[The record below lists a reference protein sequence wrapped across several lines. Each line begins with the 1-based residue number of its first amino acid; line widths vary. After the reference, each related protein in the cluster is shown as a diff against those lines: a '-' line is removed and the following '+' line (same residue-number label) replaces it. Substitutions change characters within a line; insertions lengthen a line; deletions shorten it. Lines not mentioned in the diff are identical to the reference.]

1 MLNDVAPR
9 SITTHLKRGNVPVF
23 RGVWNLARSLGFG
36 STVAV
41 GLGALG
47 FGSWPSQLLALEP
60 GEGPPIVGPA
70 VTEPGVGTP
79 DVAPFVGNPEL
90 KARLDPPGKLT
101 VAGERMHDRL
111 LRRFYAVHGYQMV
124 WTSHPAAARRLW
136 DTILRADEQGLDP
149 NLFHSGTL
157 AGRSS
162 ALSPVERDLLL
173 SDAFLSYA
181 DALSRGAMP
190 IEDRAD
196 DEDLTPEPLDVVA
209 VLDAA
214 IASPDPPK
222 LIEALAPSSTEY
234 LTLRR
239 AYAEYRAVAEAGSTR
254 ASDGGI
260 SAERRAAAERR
271 ARQLAVNLERLRW
284 LPRLIPA
291 DRVVVNSAI
300 ARLQLLRNDRPV
312 FTTRVVVGET
322 DKQTPE
328 FYSTISDILF
338 NPPWNIPRSI
348 AQKEI
353 LPRLAAD
360 PDYLSHHHMRWR
372 AGGSIQQEAG
382 PYSAL
387 GRLKFEMTDRYDV
400 YLHDTPIK
408 ALFQSA
414 DRMMSHGCV
423 RVENPRALAELLLGQ
438 SPEAIDKGIS
448 GGYTNRRSL
457 PSPLPI
463 FIVYRTAYAES
474 DGSIQF
480 SSDPY
485 ERDDEIWQ
493 HLTRARR
500 SPVAQDGA
508 LGQRKG

>member
-1 MLNDVAPR
+1 MAL
-9 SITTHLKRGNVPVF
+9 
-23 RGVWNLARSLGFG
+23 
-36 STVAV
+36 
-41 GLGALG
+41 GLGVFGLAPCSLRAL
-47 FGSWPSQLLALEP
+47 AAEP
-60 GEGPPIVGPA
+60 EQHSPIVGPA
-70 VTEPGVGTP
+70 VSEPNVGSPNVTP
-79 DVAPFVGNPEL
+79 FLGNPEL
-90 KARLDPPGKLT
+90 KARLDPRGKLT
-101 VAGERMHDRL
+101 LAGERMHDRL
-111 LRRFYAVHGYQMV
+111 LRRFYAVHGYQTV
-124 WTSHPAAARRLW
+124 WDSHAAAARRLW
-136 DTILRADEQGLDP
+136 DMILRADEHGLDP
-149 NLFHSGTL
+149 NLFHSATL
-157 AGRSS
+157 AGRSA
-162 ALSPVERDLLL
+162 ALLPVERDLLL

-196 DEDLTPEPLDVVA
+196 DEDLRPEPLDVVA
-209 VLDAA
+209 MLDAA

-239 AYAEYRAVAEAGSTR
+239 AYAEYRAGAEPGSTR
-254 ASDGGI
+254 ASEGGA
-260 SAERRAAAERR
+260 SAEHRAAAERR

-284 LPRLIPA
+284 LPRLIPS

-300 ARLQLLRNDRPV
+300 ARLQLFRNDRPV

-328 FYSTISDILF
+328 FYSTIGDVLF

-360 PDYLSHHHMRWR
+360 PDYLSSHHMRWR

-400 YLHDTPIK
+400 YLHDTPTK
-408 ALFQSA
+408 SLFQSA

-423 RVENPRALAELLLGQ
+423 RVESPRVLAQLLLGQ
-438 SPEAIDKGIS
+438 SPEVIDKGIS
-448 GGYTNRRSL
+448 RGYTNRRAL
-457 PSPLPI
+457 PTPLPI
-463 FIVYRTAYAES
+463 FIVYQTAYVES
-474 DGSIQF
+474 NGSIQF

-493 HLTRARR
+493 RLTRAQQ
-500 SPVAQDGA
+500 PPLAQDSA
-508 LGQRKG
+508 VGQRKG